1 MSQLMTTSI
10 IMYVKSELIEILVN
24 KTYFTT
30 KG

>member
-1 MSQLMTTSI
+1 MSQLMNNSI
-10 IMYVKSELIEILVN
+10 IMYVKSELGEISVN